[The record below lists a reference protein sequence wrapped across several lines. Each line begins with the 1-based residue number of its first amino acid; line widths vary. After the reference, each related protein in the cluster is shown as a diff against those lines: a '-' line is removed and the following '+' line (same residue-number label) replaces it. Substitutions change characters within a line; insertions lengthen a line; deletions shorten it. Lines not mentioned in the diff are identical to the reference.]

1 MLIIRIINKIKREYK
16 EWRWR
21 KTFKE
26 FGKNSKLCRP
36 LRIQG
41 PKNISIGKGVKINDQ
56 TWLAAWPLTNKEY
69 AKLIIED
76 NATLGDFNHI
86 WATHK
91 IVIGK
96 RVLTAN
102 HVYISDNLHDYKD
115 VNKAIVCQ
123 PIVQLSDVKIGDG
136 AWIGENVCIIGASVG
151 KNSVIGANSVVT
163 HDIPDYSVAVGSP
176 AKVIKR
182 YDFDLKKW
190 RKTDSNGFFI
200 DEH

>member
-1 MLIIRIINKIKREYK
+1 MFINRILNKIKREYK

-21 KTFKE
+21 RMFKE
-26 FGKNSKLCRP
+26 FGRNSKLNRP

-41 PKNISIGKGVKINDQ
+41 PKNICIGKRVKINDQ
-56 TWLAAWPLTNKEY
+56 AWLAAWPLTNKEY

-76 NATLGDFNHI
+76 NVTLGDFNHI
-86 WATHK
+86 WATHQ
-91 IVIGK
+91 IIIGK

-115 VNKAIVCQ
+115 VSKAIVCQ

-190 RKTDSNGFFI
+190 RKTDSKGNFI
-200 DEH
+200 NEY

>member
-1 MLIIRIINKIKREYK
+1 MFIIRIINKIKREYK

-26 FGKNSKLCRP
+26 FGKNSKLYRP

-41 PKNISIGKGVKINDQ
+41 PKNISIGKGVKINEQ
-56 TWLAAWPLTNKEY
+56 AWLAAWPLTNKEY

-86 WATHK
+86 WATHQ
-91 IVIGK
+91 IIIGK

-182 YDFDLKKW
+182 YDFDRKSW
-190 RKTDSNGFFI
+190 RKTDQKGNFI
-200 DEH
+200 DS

>member
-1 MLIIRIINKIKREYK
+1 MFIIRIINKIKREYK

-26 FGKNSKLCRP
+26 FGRNSKLNRP

-41 PKNISIGKGVKINDQ
+41 PKNISIGKEVKINDQ
-56 TWLAAWPLTNKEY
+56 TWLAAWPLTNKDY
-69 AKLIIED
+69 ARLIIGD
-76 NATLGDFNHI
+76 YATLGDFNHI
-86 WATHK
+86 WATHQ
-91 IVIGK
+91 IIIGK

-115 VNKAIVCQ
+115 VNKAIVSQ
-123 PIVQLSDVKIGDG
+123 PIVQLSDVNIGDG

-163 HDIPDYSVAVGSP
+163 HDIPDFSVAVGSP

-182 YDFDLKKW
+182 YDFDLKIW
-190 RKTDSNGFFI
+190 RKTDSKGNFI
-200 DEH
+200 NEY

>member
-21 KTFKE
+21 KTFKD
-26 FGKNSKLCRP
+26 FGRHSKLNRP

-41 PKNISIGKGVKINDQ
+41 PKNISIGEGVRINDQ
-56 TWLAAWPLTNKEY
+56 TWLAAWPLTNKDY
-69 AKLIIED
+69 ARLIIGD
-76 NATLGDFNHI
+76 HATLGDFNHI
-86 WATHK
+86 WATHQ
-91 IVIGK
+91 IIIGK

-115 VNKAIVCQ
+115 VNKAIVSQ
-123 PIVQLSDVKIGDG
+123 PIVQLSDVNIGDG

-190 RKTDSNGFFI
+190 RKTDSKGIFI